1 MKGTAVRRM
10 GAALKRRMCWRNLA
24 VAIWVVGFFSA
35 LILAWP
41 MDTKSYLRNLSSGVL
56 ADREGR
62 ILYPCLN
69 KQEQWCFPVDL
80 DRVSPW
86 LIKATIAA
94 EDRRFRLHPGVDPV
108 AVIRAVKQNLVHG
121 RVVSGAST
129 LTMQLVKR
137 TEGAADSLAGK
148 ALQALQ
154 AVRLELRTSKNE
166 ILEAY
171 LNGAPYGLNLV
182 GCQSA
187 SYRFFGKPASE
198 LTLAEAALLAGLPK
212 SPRAMMPL
220 KNSDRALE
228 RRAYV
233 LKRMLEEGTI
243 TREQAEAA
251 LKEPLGTR
259 WHALPK
265 LAPHLARAS
274 ASRMDREGRVM
285 TTLDARIQEKA
296 ERWVR
301 HHLSP
306 FDGEIENAAVMVVD
320 VESAEVLAR
329 VGSADFFGTV
339 PGGQVDGCR
348 APRSPGSALKP
359 FVYAMAMEEQRLY
372 ADEILADGPV
382 DYGLYRPDNF
392 DRGFRGLVSAS
403 WALKHSRNVPAL
415 LVQERVGV
423 ETAWKKFRDL
433 GLTTLTRTPDHY
445 GLGLALGGAEVRL
458 EELTGLYRTIAAL
471 GDFRKLKYFMKDTEY
486 LWNST
491 DTRMFSRGVCLKLY
505 EMLEGSLP
513 LAVDG
518 LSRSTGGASPRV
530 CWKTGTSAGHTDAW
544 AFVFNR
550 HYVVGVWVGNND
562 GRPSRRLV
570 GAEAA
575 LPLAARIFRSL
586 TPKNEPAWPEAG
598 DDLRE
603 VTLCSS
609 SGLPASPWCMRTR
622 TAMLP
627 RSQYLHRIC
636 DVHHPAPA
644 DSGDARAAE
653 VMERWPGRT
662 QGWDLAGVQVPVT
675 PDRGRDGGPAR
686 IHALRILVP
695 VNQGV
700 YVLTGEP
707 EGDRLVLSASAPRET
722 PLHWYLNDRYLGSSR
737 GDSLLQLRLEEGN
750 HRLTCMNAKGVRDT
764 VAFQVTVPP
773 PNPWQGGSGI
783 RVTSF
788 R

>member
-1 MKGTAVRRM
+1 M
-10 GAALKRRMCWRNLA
+10 LA
-24 VAIWVVGFFSA
+24 VAAGIVGS
-35 LILAWP
+35 LSVLLLVWP
-41 MDTKSYLRNLSSGVL
+41 MDAASYLQNRSSRIL

-62 ILYPCLN
+62 VLYPFLN
-69 KQEQWCFPVDL
+69 EEEQWCFPVDL
-80 DRVSPW
+80 AQVSPW
-86 LIKATIAA
+86 LVKATIAA
-94 EDRRFRLHPGVDPV
+94 EDRRFRLHPGVDPI
-108 AVIRAVKQNLVHG
+108 AVIRAAVQNVVQG

-148 ALQALQ
+148 ARQALQ

-220 KNSDRALE
+220 NNPHRALE
-228 RRAYV
+228 RRGYV
-233 LKRMLEEGTI
+233 LNRMLEEGTI
-243 TREQAEAA
+243 TPEQAKAA
-251 LKEPLGTR
+251 HDEPAGTR
-259 WHALPK
+259 WRAFPR
-265 LAPHLARAS
+265 LAPHLAMS
-274 ASRMDREGRVM
+274 LKDRIVEEGRLV

-296 ERWVR
+296 ERRVR
-301 HHLSP
+301 NHLPP

-329 VGSADFFGTV
+329 VGSADFFGAA
-339 PGGQVDGCR
+339 PGSQVDGCR

-359 FVYAMAMEEQRLY
+359 FVYAMAMEDQRLY

-415 LVQERVGV
+415 LVQERLGV
-423 ETAWKKFRDL
+423 EKVLNTFREL

-445 GLGLALGGAEVRL
+445 GMGLVLGGVEVRL

-471 GDFRKLKYFMKDTEY
+471 GDSRKLKYFMKDAEHFS
-486 LWNST
+486 NST
-491 DTRMFSRGVCLKLY
+491 TYRTFSRGVCLKLY
-505 EMLEGSLP
+505 DMLEGSLP
-513 LAVDG
+513 MAVDG
-518 LSRSTGGASPRV
+518 LPRSIGGASPRV

-575 LPLAARIFRSL
+575 LPLAAEIFRSL
-586 TPKNEPAWPEAG
+586 PTRNEPAWPEAG
-598 DDLRE
+598 DDLRA
-603 VTLCSS
+603 VTVCSV
-609 SGLPASPWCMRTR
+609 SGLPASPWCARTR
-622 TAMLP
+622 TATAP
-627 RSQYLHRIC
+627 RGQYLHRIC
-636 DVHHPAPA
+636 DVHYPAPA
-644 DSGDARAAE
+644 EAGENPAA
-653 VMERWPGRT
+653 VTERWPGRT
-662 QGWDLAGVQVPVT
+662 QGWDLADVQVPVVT
-675 PDRGRDGGPAR
+675 VRGRERGAAR
-686 IHALRILVP
+686 IQALRILVP
-695 VNQGV
+695 ANQGV

-707 EGDRLVLSASAPRET
+707 GGDRLVPKASAPRET
-722 PLHWYLNDRYLGSSR
+722 PLHWFLNDRYLGPSH
-737 GDSLLQLRLEEGN
+737 GETPLELRLEEGN
-750 HRLTCMNAKGVRDT
+750 HRLTCMNAEGVRDT
-764 VAFQVTVPP
+764 VTFQVTVPP
-773 PNPWQGGSGI
+773 PNPWRGGSGI
-783 RVTSF
+783 RMTSF